1 MEQSAKKDK
10 IIFLKDKV
18 LHQDAGGFVFYESEN
33 KNLYVA
39 LLKNERGKFVIPK
52 GHIQHGETPAF
63 ASQREIKEELGLS
76 MHLNPIGFVGQ
87 SRFKYKDYDEDKMHF
102 KRVNVF
108 VFFIRKMALLSPQKE
123 EGYIEA
129 KWLKVEDALKKIAFD
144 KTLLNKAIDAY
155 RAYFNQPNPNKSVK

>member
-1 MEQSAKKDK
+1 MDQGEKRDK

-18 LHQDAGGFVFYESEN
+18 LHQDAGGFVFYESET
-33 KNLYVA
+33 KHLYVA

-52 GHIQHGETPAF
+52 GHIHQGEAPAS
-63 ASQREIKEELGLS
+63 AATREIKEELGLTG
-76 MHLNPIGFVGQ
+76 HLSPIGFVGQ
-87 SRFKYKDYDEDKMHF
+87 SRFKYKDYDENKMHF

-108 VFFIRKMALLSPQKE
+108 LFFIRKMALLSPQKE

-144 KTLLNKAIDAY
+144 KVLLQKAIDAY
-155 RAYFNQPNPNKSVK
+155 RAYFNQTPVSKNK